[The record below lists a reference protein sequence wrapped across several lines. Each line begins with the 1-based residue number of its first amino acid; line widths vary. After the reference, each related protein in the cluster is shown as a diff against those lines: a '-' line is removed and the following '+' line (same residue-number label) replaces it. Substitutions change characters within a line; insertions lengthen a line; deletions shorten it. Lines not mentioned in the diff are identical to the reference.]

1 MAVEC
6 LTLPHNPLDL
16 LTEML
21 GGPSEVA
28 EMTGRAGGLVRKEDG
43 TVEYVRRCEG
53 VSLKMMNITE
63 REAFMSGKKL
73 IAIISEAAST
83 GISLQADRREKN
95 QRRRLHITLELPW
108 SAEKALQQ
116 FGRSHR
122 SNQTSAPVYR
132 LLVTACG

>member
-83 GISLQADRREKN
+83 GISLKRTAARRTSGGGFTSRWSCHGL
-95 QRRRLHITLELPW
+95 RRRRCSSLAAAI
-108 SAEKALQQ
+108 
-116 FGRSHR
+116 
-122 SNQTSAPVYR
+122 APTR
-132 LLVTACG
+132 RRRPSTACW